1 MQKTTAAFKDQ
12 EKAIAKVAAAQ
23 AKLGQS
29 YGVVSKGQATSLS
42 AMQQYIQSLNGMNG
56 ASVKAIGSIT
66 NAAGTFQ
73 RYAVAVKDSDE
84 SVKTFKMSVNTA
96 TGEVYQLDT
105 GIKSISNTA
114 QNAGQA
120 FMSLGASV
128 ANSVK
133 QIIGLAGIGSMI
145 RNALGEMQ
153 DMSDELV
160 TYKKVTGA
168 TADEVARVRKEAYAS
183 AQKYGQS
190 PSDFLGSVSTFARAG
205 YKEQSAAMADL
216 ATKTMLVGDMS
227 AEAATSFLITADAGY
242 QLGGNIEAL
251 NAIIDKANIIDN
263 NYATSLGK
271 LADGFT
277 IAAPLA
283 NTMGMSVDELMASLG
298 TISAVTQRSGTETA
312 RALRALMLN
321 IMGDTTTEIED
332 GVTATEESVGALQ
345 KVLQKYAKDAL
356 AAAKASGKVLNP
368 LEAIAA
374 LNKAWRSNDLSD
386 AELMQIVSGLGGKLR
401 SNELM
406 AIIQHFDMLGEMLE
420 KLKTESGSA
429 DDEVSAMM
437 DSWTAKAQNLKTAFV
452 EITNNSIQEGMVKNL
467 LDAATGFVKWT
478 GSLENFVGVAG
489 AGLKAISA
497 LNAGVKNLLNGQAFG
512 GANAWSAGISIV
524 IAGISAIKAAY
535 ENHFRE
541 MQQKAEEAVK
551 TAQEQAKKAASVAD
565 IQKRYR
571 EIAADGI
578 DEQAGELEELKTL
591 QSQLNSLVGDQGTQI
606 DLVNGKYDEM
616 SKKLANLTTQQLQQA
631 KNQADIAA
639 AEATNNYR
647 EQGLG
652 SAAFAVRGKTF
663 GELGWGIEQ
672 AKYLNG
678 LHIDKTV
685 ADALTDYMDK
695 TFGSAGN
702 IKYIRGNDTKSIS
715 GKDTDSDFAYKTPKA
730 TIKFSIEKTED
741 IDKLLATR
749 DEFEQILGFL
759 ANPLADGSS
768 YATKEQKLFDEYK
781 YEYEQFTKY
790 AEPLI
795 KAQQTQIQLSAQ
807 MAVANSKIAT
817 TTFDSKEAFQKEF
830 KVLLENERALG
841 DNTKKTETYRKA
853 LEEAALST
861 AKFKEG
867 VDGANALSG
876 LGEDGNRAADGV
888 DNATAAVTTLTDAI
902 NAAAEAKAKF
912 DAMMA
917 TSEEDG
923 MNGYLNAVQTLEE
936 ELKAKK
942 YNSWAAHA
950 SYRML
955 LGDAAYESAG
965 GSAAQLY
972 KMYTTL
978 AEGQKMSAQEA
989 VRMLNTKYY
998 DNGVEVEGA
1007 GFVKMLEKLGY
1018 QVTDAMGNIS
1028 LAADVFS
1035 DANIAKLSKET
1046 GLSEDFLWSFAQVLD
1061 QYDINGH
1068 ATKSL
1073 EKTSGESEL
1082 SANSSAVTANTAAL
1096 GALTAA
1102 LDGAGLT
1109 GQKEKEKEKETEQ
1122 SAFQKAAE
1130 GAAEEARKNILMHNP
1145 LAPKA
1150 KTMPTLRLTEEQ
1162 EAAQRAIIQKKLE
1175 QNAAQSQ
1182 QAAALETQIA
1192 QLQQEVASKGAQIAS
1207 MTAEAEERASVMMA
1221 MNAELSAQDAEIA
1234 SLTQEKADLQKK
1246 QADNELALIR
1256 QQQEA
1261 DAAILALKAQLTSAQ
1276 EALQEAQTRLNGPQP
1291 GPGPSAT
1298 PGPAAASGEPER
1310 PDHGGSG
1317 GTFQLKG
1324 EVSEVDTSKVD
1335 GTPIKMEPDIK
1346 EPDIASGEVE
1356 LPAKLD
1362 TGEAD
1367 AQKEELEKDGEV
1379 TVIANADTDAAKS
1392 ALDELTKDRT
1402 VTVNVVT
1409 VGEANPQ
1416 YGIGGGSTYRKEALS
1431 KGNRLLKT
1439 FARGTDSH
1447 PGGLS
1452 LVNDGDGPELIVQ
1465 NGRAFIAGG
1474 GKPALLSLEK
1484 GAKVFTAGE
1493 TRQILDGGG
1502 VPAYAAGTNGKESS
1516 YNVKLADGIG
1526 GVNTG
1531 INLGGLTTDPNAGKG
1546 KDTGGGG
1553 GKSNTSS
1560 DTGYSGG
1567 TSSGG
1572 GSAKSDDDPWE
1583 KLVEMVDYI
1592 LNRVSKALD
1601 QQLEAIDKQI
1611 SALQEA
1617 RDAAKAQNELEDRQE
1632 AVAKAQKD
1640 LEEAMNQRTVRYLGD
1655 DGQWHWMADQ
1665 GKVQS
1670 AQEALKDAQ
1679 DNLQEYLDDQAY
1691 EKQVSDLEKEKDRL
1705 QAEFDKISDAWD
1717 EIQDAVN
1724 TPTGVL
1730 GEIISSVLASGTD
1743 QEKKGAGAVKGTLI
1757 SSLMESIYGKNYQEA
1772 LDAIAKATAGN
1783 PLMPG
1788 ESDRKLS
1795 DLIARPAAGAD
1806 GLTSGVLAH
1815 LTAASGTTAA
1825 QMAPGG
1831 AVNGYIGQQ
1840 TNNYYSINGFSIGA
1854 QEAAQPLSVTMQRL
1868 SVYANGNYS

>member
-133 QIIGLAGIGSMI
+133 QIVGLASIGSMI

-374 LNKAWRSNDLSD
+374 LNKAWRNNDLSD

-467 LDAATGFVKWT
+467 LDTATGFVKWT

-497 LNAGVKNLLNGQAFG
+497 LNAGVKNLLNGQKFG
-512 GANAWSAGISIV
+512 GANAWMVGITTA
-524 IAGISAIKAAY
+524 IALISTLKSAI
-535 ENHFRE
+535 ENYYRTQRNIISE
-541 MQQKAEEAVK
+541 SANTIAKNVEKSQNVVDIVK
-551 TAQEQAKKAASVAD
+551 KYKEIAKNGVIETDELETARSLQEQ
-565 IQKRYR
+565 I
-571 EIAADGI
+571 
-578 DEQAGELEELKTL
+578 T
-591 QSQLNSLVGDQGTQI
+591 SLVGDQATNL
-606 DLVNGKYDEM
+606 DLVNGKIE
-616 SKKLANLTTQQLQQA
+616 TQIDLLGGVAKGQVNAA
-631 KNQADIAA
+631 KNQAKASYIAA
-639 AEATNNYR
+639 TDAL
-647 EQGLG
+647 QGLNGNKLDYHVGLVVDSTLGDQKERYAELFKGLAEIFSGDGFYFHNNNGMGG
-652 SAAFAVRGKTF
+652 SWDNALPESLEQLVLQYEKATKARDLFLETF
-663 GELGWGIEQ
+663 SESEELPGSYDQLDGYLEYNADLYAQ
-672 AKYLNG
+672 AKAAIEGLNKTTAQAEFLDKFDLKKDYTDLKEINTVIDDIVNNSERGESLRPYLVS
-678 LHIDKTV
+678 LAEEYFDV
-685 ADALTDYMDK
+685 A
-695 TFGSAGN
+695 
-702 IKYIRGNDTKSIS
+702 
-715 GKDTDSDFAYKTPKA
+715 KA
-730 TIKFSIEKTED
+730 
-741 IDKLLATR
+741 A
-749 DEFEQILGFL
+749 
-759 ANPLADGSS
+759 
-768 YATKEQKLFDEYK
+768 
-781 YEYEQFTKY
+781 
-790 AEPLI
+790 
-795 KAQQTQIQLSAQ
+795 
-807 MAVANSKIAT
+807 
-817 TTFDSKEAFQKEF
+817 KEA
-830 KVLLENERALG
+830 G
-841 DNTKKTETYRKA
+841 
-853 LEEAALST
+853 
-861 AKFKEG
+861 
-867 VDGANALSG
+867 NALSG
-876 LGEDGNRAADGV
+876 PMALIPKAVTGV
-888 DNATAAVTTLTDAI
+888 DNTTAAVTTLTDAI

-950 SYRML
+950 SYRMI
-955 LGDAAYESAG
+955 LGDEAYDSTG

-978 AEGQKMSAQEA
+978 AEGQKMTAQEA
-989 VRMLNTKYY
+989 AKLLNTKYY
-998 DNGVEVEGA
+998 DNGVELEGMS
-1007 GFVKMLEKLGY
+1007 FVMYLKELGH
-1018 QVTDAMGNIS
+1018 QVTDAAGNIS
-1028 LAADVFS
+1028 LAADAFS
-1035 DANIAKLSKET
+1035 DENMALYAKE
-1046 GLSEDFLWSFAQVLD
+1046 GGISEDFLRSFELPID
-1061 QYDINGH
+1061 QYDFNGY
-1068 ATKSL
+1068 ATKQL
-1073 EKTSGESEL
+1073 EETNQNEPL
-1082 SANSSAVTANTAAL
+1082 NQNTQATIDL
-1096 GALTAA
+1096 TGAIS
-1102 LDGAGLT
+1102 GLT
-1109 GQKEKEKEKETEQ
+1109 GAIENSKLFKEGT
-1122 SAFQKAAE
+1122 
-1130 GAAEEARKNILMHNP
+1130 GAEEN
-1145 LAPKA
+1145 
-1150 KTMPTLRLTEEQ
+1150 TE
-1162 EAAQRAIIQKKLE
+1162 ATDKL
-1175 QNAAQSQ
+1175 
-1182 QAAALETQIA
+1182 
-1192 QLQQEVASKGAQIAS
+1192 S
-1207 MTAEAEERASVMMA
+1207 M
-1221 MNAELSAQDAEIA
+1221 ELD
-1234 SLTQEKADLQKK
+1234 
-1246 QADNELALIR
+1246 
-1256 QQQEA
+1256 
-1261 DAAILALKAQLTSAQ
+1261 
-1276 EALQEAQTRLNGPQP
+1276 
-1291 GPGPSAT
+1291 SAT
-1298 PGPAAASGEPER
+1298 VAANKLVDLTPNRGKAEDFIDSNGSSKEEGRPE
-1310 PDHGGSG
+1310 HSGSG
-1317 GTFQLKG
+1317 GTFQIGHSGSGGTFPLKG

-1362 TGEAD
+1362 TAEAD

-1379 TVIANADTDAAKS
+1379 TVIANADTNAAKS

-1452 LVNDGDGPELIVQ
+1452 LVNDGGGPELIVQ
-1465 NGRAFIAGG
+1465 NGEAFIAGG
-1474 GKPALLSLEK
+1474 GKPTMLSLEK

-1493 TRQILDGGG
+1493 TRQILSGGG
-1502 VPAYAAGTNGKESS
+1502 VPAYAAGTKNKESS
-1516 YNVKLADGIG
+1516 YNVKLTDGIG

-1531 INLGGLTTDPNAGKG
+1531 INLGGLTTDPNGNKDKG
-1546 KDTGGGG
+1546 NGSGGG
-1553 GKSNTSS
+1553 GKGTTSS
-1560 DTGYSGG
+1560 DTGYSGA
-1567 TSSGG
+1567 SSGG
-1572 GSAKSDDDPWE
+1572 GSAKRDDDPWE

-1679 DNLQEYLDDQAY
+1679 DSLQEYLDDQAY

-1795 DLIARPAAGAD
+1795 DLISRPAAGAD
-1806 GLTSGVLAH
+1806 GLTSGVLAN

-1868 SVYANGNYS
+1868 SVYANGSYS

>member
-1 MQKTTAAFKDQ
+1 
-12 EKAIAKVAAAQ
+12 
-23 AKLGQS
+23 
-29 YGVVSKGQATSLS
+29 
-42 AMQQYIQSLNGMNG
+42 MQQYIQSLNGMNG

-133 QIIGLAGIGSMI
+133 QIVGLASIGSMI

-374 LNKAWRSNDLSD
+374 LNKAWRNNDLSD

-467 LDAATGFVKWT
+467 LDTATGFVKWT

-497 LNAGVKNLLNGQAFG
+497 LNAGVKNLLNGQKFG
-512 GANAWSAGISIV
+512 GANKWTSIISGA
-524 IAGISAIKAAY
+524 IAGISLIKSVY

-616 SKKLANLTTQQLQQA
+616 SKKLANLTAQQLQQA
-631 KNQADIAA
+631 KIEADLAVT
-639 AEATNNYR
+639 EAKNNYR
-647 EQGLG
+647 KQGLG
-652 SAAFAVRGKTF
+652 TDLFFIRNAGPF
-663 GELGWGIEQ
+663 GEQNPWENARYGTLAVKEEVAKAVIDYVNENAKNLQATMKSDGPGGYAKLSFSFEKAEGVDGLDDLITELKGLQTFLGSTTGS
-672 AKYLNG
+672 NG
-678 LHIDKTV
+678 ETLGVMEPTLLSSVNYEVKDLV
-685 ADALTDYMDK
+685 E
-695 TFGSAGN
+695 
-702 IKYIRGNDTKSIS
+702 S
-715 GKDTDSDFAYKTPKA
+715 GG
-730 TIKFSIEKTED
+730 E
-741 IDKLLATR
+741 LL
-749 DEFEQILGFL
+749 
-759 ANPLADGSS
+759 
-768 YATKEQKLFDEYK
+768 
-781 YEYEQFTKY
+781 
-790 AEPLI
+790 
-795 KAQQTQIQLSAQ
+795 KAQQAQIHVAAQL
-807 MAVANSKIAT
+807 AVANSKIAT
-817 TTFDSKEAFQKEF
+817 TAFDSKEAFQKEF
-830 KVLLENERALG
+830 KALLENERALG
-841 DNTKKTETYRKA
+841 DNTKKTEAYRKA

-867 VDGANALSG
+867 VDGENALSG

-955 LGDAAYESAG
+955 LGDEAYESAG

-1109 GQKEKEKEKETEQ
+1109 GKKEKEKETKQ

-1150 KTMPTLRLTEEQ
+1150 KTMPTLRMTEEQ

-1261 DAAILALKAQLTSAQ
+1261 DAAILALKEQLTSAQ

-1291 GPGPSAT
+1291 GPGPTAT

-1317 GTFQLKG
+1317 GTFPLKG

-1431 KGNRLLKT
+1431 KGNLLLKT

-1465 NGRAFIAGG
+1465 DGRAFIAGG

-1516 YNVKLADGIG
+1516 YNVKLTDGIG

-1531 INLGGLTTDPNAGKG
+1531 INLGGLTDDPNKNKNKDKG
-1546 KDTGGGG
+1546 NGGGG
-1553 GKSNTSS
+1553 GKGNTSS
-1560 DTGYSGG
+1560 DTGYSGA
-1567 TSSGG
+1567 SSGG

-1679 DNLQEYLDDQAY
+1679 DSLQEYLDDQAY

-1730 GEIISSVLASGTD
+1730 GEIISSVLASGTE

-1795 DLIARPAAGAD
+1795 DLISSPAAGAD

>member
-1 MQKTTAAFKDQ
+1 MEIKIKTDSSAQATVQKTTAAFKDQ

-29 YGVVSKGQATSLS
+29 YGVVSKGQATSLA

-128 ANSVK
+128 ANSMK
-133 QIIGLAGIGSMI
+133 QIIGLASIGSMI
-145 RNALGEMQ
+145 RDALGEMQ

-168 TADEVARVRKEAYAS
+168 TADEVERVRKEAYAS

-205 YKEQSAAMADL
+205 YKEQSATMADL

-227 AEAATSFLITADAGY
+227 AEAASSFLITADAGY
-242 QLGGNIEAL
+242 QLGGSIEAL

-263 NYATSLGK
+263 NYATSFGK
-271 LADGFT
+271 IADGFT

-332 GVTATEESVGALQ
+332 GVTATEESVGTLQ

-374 LNKAWRSNDLSD
+374 LNKAWRNNDLSD

-467 LDAATGFVKWT
+467 LDTATGFVKWT

-497 LNAGVKNLLNGQAFG
+497 LNAGVKNLLNGQKFG
-512 GANAWSAGISIV
+512 GANAWAAGISIV

-631 KNQADIAA
+631 KMQADIAVA
-639 AEATNNYR
+639 AAQNNYR
-647 EQGLG
+647 GQGIGSTLFSVNGVFGGEKNFFQDLLNPKTKLG
-652 SAAFAVRGKTF
+652 TPV
-663 GELGWGIEQ
+663 
-672 AKYLNG
+672 AK
-678 LHIDKTV
+678 DF
-685 ADALTDYMDK
+685 ADALVSFMDK
-695 TFGSAGN
+695 ELGSNSNLKLQTVQGAW
-702 IKYIRGNDTKSIS
+702 
-715 GKDTDSDFAYKTPKA
+715 GKEVG
-730 TIKFSIEKTED
+730 IKFSF
-741 IDKLLATR
+741 DKVDGLDGQIQLR
-749 DEFEQILGFL
+749 NELEQLLGFL
-759 ANPLADGSS
+759 ANPLGDGTS
-768 YATKEQKLFDEYK
+768 YATRDPDLFKEVTYQ
-781 YEYEQFTKY
+781 YERFE
-790 AEPLI
+790 EVVGPLI
-795 KAQQTQIQLSAQ
+795 EAQQTQIQLSAQ

-830 KVLLENERALG
+830 KVLLENEKALG
-841 DNTKKTETYRKA
+841 DNTKQTEAYRKA

-867 VDGANALSG
+867 VDGANALSE
-876 LGEDGNRAADGV
+876 LGEDGNKAADGV
-888 DNATAAVTTLTDAI
+888 DNATTAVTTLTDAI

-955 LGDAAYESAG
+955 LGDEAYESTG

-972 KMYTTL
+972 KMYTSL

-1073 EKTSGESEL
+1073 EKTSGESDL
-1082 SANSSAVTANTAAL
+1082 NANSNAVISNTAAIESLTAAL
-1096 GALTAA
+1096 GAS
-1102 LDGAGLT
+1102 GLT
-1109 GQKEKEKEKETEQ
+1109 GKKESGTWGTDAIAAGKGPLNPELPKEINETVQ
-1122 SAFQKAAE
+1122 GAFQKAF
-1130 GAAEEARKNILMHNP
+1130 EETAKETKKNILLDNP
-1145 LAPKA
+1145 FIPKTPTAP
-1150 KTMPTLRLTEEQ
+1150 
-1162 EAAQRAIIQKKLE
+1162 
-1175 QNAAQSQ
+1175 
-1182 QAAALETQIA
+1182 
-1192 QLQQEVASKGAQIAS
+1192 
-1207 MTAEAEERASVMMA
+1207 
-1221 MNAELSAQDAEIA
+1221 
-1234 SLTQEKADLQKK
+1234 SL
-1246 QADNELALIR
+1246 
-1256 QQQEA
+1256 
-1261 DAAILALKAQLTSAQ
+1261 
-1276 EALQEAQTRLNGPQP
+1276 
-1291 GPGPSAT
+1291 
-1298 PGPAAASGEPER
+1298 PER
-1310 PDHGGSG
+1310 PEHSGSGGTFQIGHTGSG

-1335 GTPIKMEPDIK
+1335 GTPISVKPEVDEEPEISAEEIK
-1346 EPDIASGEVE
+1346 IPTTLDDAEAKSQKDE
-1356 LPAKLD
+1356 L
-1362 TGEAD
+1362 
-1367 AQKEELEKDGEV
+1367 AQDGEV
-1379 TVIANADTDAAKS
+1379 TVTANADTDAAKS

-1431 KGNRLLKT
+1431 KGNLLLKT

-1465 NGRAFIAGG
+1465 DGHAFIAGG

-1493 TRQILDGGG
+1493 TRQILDGGS
-1502 VPAYAAGTNGKESS
+1502 VPAYAAGTNSIIYGST
-1516 YNVKLADGIG
+1516 VGGITT
-1526 GVNTG
+1526 VLTPDTW
-1531 INLGGLTTDPNAGKG
+1531 TTDPNGNKDKGKG
-1546 KDTGGGG
+1546 SGGGG
-1553 GKSNTSS
+1553 GKGNTSS
-1560 DTGYSGG
+1560 DTGYSGA
-1567 TSSGG
+1567 SSGG

-1640 LEEAMNQRTVRYLGD
+1640 LEEAMSQRTVRYLGD

-1679 DNLQEYLDDQAY
+1679 DSLQEYLDDQEY

-1705 QAEFDKISDAWD
+1705 QEEFDKISDAWD

-1730 GEIISSVLASGTD
+1730 SEIISSVLASGTD
-1743 QEKKGAGAVKGTLI
+1743 QEKKGAGAVNGTLI

-1795 DLIARPAAGAD
+1795 DLISRPAAGAD
-1806 GLTSGVLAH
+1806 GLTSGVLAN

-1825 QMAPGG
+1825 QMAAGG

>member
-1 MQKTTAAFKDQ
+1 MQKPVEVKIKTDSSAQTTVQKTTAAFKDQ

-29 YGVVSKGQATSLS
+29 YGVVSKGQATSLA

-114 QNAGQA
+114 QSAGQA
-120 FMSLGASV
+120 FMSLGESV

-133 QIIGLAGIGSMI
+133 QIIGLASIGSMI
-145 RNALGEMQ
+145 RDALGEMQ

-168 TADEVARVRKEAYAS
+168 TADEVERVRKEAYAS

-205 YKEQSAAMADL
+205 YKEQSATMADL

-227 AEAATSFLITADAGY
+227 AEAASSFLITADAGY
-242 QLGGNIEAL
+242 QLGGSIEAL

-263 NYATSLGK
+263 NYATSFGK
-271 LADGFT
+271 IADGFT

-332 GVTATEESVGALQ
+332 GVTATEESVGTLQ

-374 LNKAWRSNDLSD
+374 LNEAWKNNDLSD

-406 AIIQHFDMLGEMLE
+406 AIIQHYDMLGDMLE
-420 KLKTESGSA
+420 KLRTESGSA

-512 GANAWSAGISIV
+512 GANAWTAGIGIV

-535 ENHFRE
+535 ENRLRE

-551 TAQEQAKKAASVAD
+551 TAQEQAEKAASVAD

-578 DEQAGELEELKTL
+578 DEQAGELEELQTL
-591 QSQLNSLVGDQGTQI
+591 QSELNNLVGEQGTQI

-616 SKKLANLTTQQLQQA
+616 AQKLANLTAQQLQQA
-631 KNQADIAA
+631 KMESDLAVT
-639 AEATNNYR
+639 EATNNYR
-647 EQGLG
+647 KQGLG
-652 SAAFAVRGKTF
+652 SEWFFIRNAGPFGEQNAWDNVRYGTFAVKKEVAKAVVDYVNENAKNLQATMKTDGPKGYAKLSF
-663 GELGWGIEQ
+663 SFEKAEGVDELGNLITELKGLQNFLGSATGSNGETLGVTEPGLLSGVNSEVKDLTESGGEL
-672 AKYLNG
+672 
-678 LHIDKTV
+678 
-685 ADALTDYMDK
+685 
-695 TFGSAGN
+695 
-702 IKYIRGNDTKSIS
+702 
-715 GKDTDSDFAYKTPKA
+715 
-730 TIKFSIEKTED
+730 
-741 IDKLLATR
+741 LA
-749 DEFEQILGFL
+749 
-759 ANPLADGSS
+759 
-768 YATKEQKLFDEYK
+768 
-781 YEYEQFTKY
+781 
-790 AEPLI
+790 
-795 KAQQTQIQLSAQ
+795 AQQTQIQVSAQ
-807 MAVANSKIAT
+807 LAVANSKIAT

-830 KVLLENERALG
+830 KVLLENEKALG
-841 DNTKKTETYRKA
+841 DNTKQTEAYRKA

-867 VDGANALSG
+867 VDGANALSE
-876 LGEDGNRAADGV
+876 LGEDGNKAADGV

-950 SYRML
+950 SYRMI
-955 LGDAAYESAG
+955 LGDKAYESTD

-978 AEGQKMSAQEA
+978 AEGQKMTAQEA

-1068 ATKSL
+1068 ATKQL
-1073 EKTSGESEL
+1073 EEADPNEPL
-1082 SANSSAVTANTAAL
+1082 NQNTQATIDL
-1096 GALTAA
+1096 TGAIS
-1102 LDGAGLT
+1102 GLT
-1109 GQKEKEKEKETEQ
+1109 GAIENSELFKKEADSEKQT
-1122 SAFQKAAE
+1122 
-1130 GAAEEARKNILMHNP
+1130 
-1145 LAPKA
+1145 
-1150 KTMPTLRLTEEQ
+1150 
-1162 EAAQRAIIQKKLE
+1162 
-1175 QNAAQSQ
+1175 NASN
-1182 QAAALETQIA
+1182 EP
-1192 QLQQEVASKGAQIAS
+1192 
-1207 MTAEAEERASVMMA
+1207 
-1221 MNAELSAQDAEIA
+1221 SAQDQTTKE
-1234 SLTQEKADLQKK
+1234 EKGTFGSTVL
-1246 QADNELALIR
+1246 
-1256 QQQEA
+1256 
-1261 DAAILALKAQLTSAQ
+1261 LKA
-1276 EALQEAQTRLNGPQP
+1276 
-1291 GPGPSAT
+1291 
-1298 PGPAAASGEPER
+1298 
-1310 PDHGGSG
+1310 
-1317 GTFQLKG
+1317 KI
-1324 EVSEVDTSKVD
+1324 SEVDTSQAD
-1335 GTPIKMEPDIK
+1335 GTPISVKPELDEEPEISAK
-1346 EPDIASGEVE
+1346 EIEIPTT
-1356 LPAKLD
+1356 LD
-1362 TGEAD
+1362 DEEAQS
-1367 AQKEELEKDGEV
+1367 QKEELEKDGEV
-1379 TVIANADTDAAKS
+1379 TIIANAKTGAAQAAIN
-1392 ALDELTKDRT
+1392 ALLGRKT
-1402 VTVNVVT
+1402 VTIDVEVN
-1409 VGEANPQ
+1409 AQ
-1416 YGIGGGSTYRKEALS
+1416 YGIGGAGVNNKEATRKANS
-1431 KGNRLLKT
+1431 LLKT
-1439 FARGTDSH
+1439 FANGTQNH

-1465 NGRAFIAGG
+1465 NGEAFIAGG
-1474 GKPALLSLEK
+1474 GKPTMLSLEK

-1493 TRQILDGGG
+1493 TRQILGGG
-1502 VPAYAAGTNGKESS
+1502 SVPAYASGTNSIIYGSTVGS
-1516 YNVKLADGIG
+1516 I
-1526 GVNTG
+1526 NTVLTPG
-1531 INLGGLTTDPNAGKG
+1531 TWTTDPNGKKDKDNGGSGGKG
-1546 KDTGGGG
+1546 NA
-1553 GKSNTSS
+1553 SSS
-1560 DTGYSGG
+1560 DTSYSGG

-1572 GSAKSDDDPWE
+1572 GSSKSDDDPWE

-1592 LNRVSKALD
+1592 LDRVSKALD

-1640 LEEAMNQRTVRYLGD
+1640 LEEAMNERTVRYLGD

-1665 GKVQS
+1665 GKVKS

-1679 DNLQEYLDDQAY
+1679 DSLQEYLDDQEY
-1691 EKQVSDLEKEKDRL
+1691 EKQVSDLKKEKDRL
-1705 QAEFDKISDAWD
+1705 QKEFDKISDAWD

-1730 GEIISSVLASGTD
+1730 SEIISSVLASGTD
-1743 QEKKGAGAVKGTLI
+1743 QEKKGAGAVNGTLI
-1757 SSLMESIYGKNYQEA
+1757 GALMESIYGKNYQEA

-1788 ESDRKLS
+1788 ESDQKLS
-1795 DLIARPAAGAD
+1795 DLISKPSASAD
-1806 GLTSGVLAH
+1806 GLTSDVLSH
-1815 LTAASGTTAA
+1815 LVSSGTTAT
-1825 QMAPGG
+1825 QMAAGG
-1831 AVNGYIGQQ
+1831 SVSGYIGQQ

>member
-42 AMQQYIQSLNGMNG
+42 AMQQYIQRLNGMNG

-133 QIIGLAGIGSMI
+133 QIIGLASIGSMI

-332 GVTATEESVGALQ
+332 GVTATEESVESLQ
-345 KVLQKYAKDAL
+345 NVLQKYAKDAL

-368 LEAIAA
+368 LESIAA
-374 LNKAWRSNDLSD
+374 LNKAWRNNDLSD

-452 EITNNSIQEGMVKNL
+452 EITNNSIQDGMVKNL
-467 LDAATGFVKWT
+467 LDTATGFVKWT

-512 GANAWSAGISIV
+512 GANAWTAGIGIV

-535 ENHFRE
+535 ENRLRE
-541 MQQKAEEAVK
+541 MQQKAEESVK
-551 TAQEQAKKAASVAD
+551 TAKEQAEKAASVAD

-616 SKKLANLTTQQLQQA
+616 AKKLANLTTQQLQQA
-631 KNQADIAA
+631 KMQADIAVA
-639 AEATNNYR
+639 AAQNNYR
-647 EQGLG
+647 GQGIGSTLFSVNGVFGGEKNFFQDLLNPRTKLG
-652 SAAFAVRGKTF
+652 TNV
-663 GELGWGIEQ
+663 
-672 AKYLNG
+672 AK
-678 LHIDKTV
+678 DF
-685 ADALTDYMDK
+685 ADALVSFMDK
-695 TFGSAGN
+695 ELGSNSNLKLQTVEGAW
-702 IKYIRGNDTKSIS
+702 
-715 GKDTDSDFAYKTPKA
+715 GKEVG
-730 TIKFSIEKTED
+730 IKFSF
-741 IDKLLATR
+741 DKVDGLDGQIQLR
-749 DEFEQILGFL
+749 NELEQLLGFL
-759 ANPLADGSS
+759 ANPLGDGTS
-768 YATKEQKLFDEYK
+768 YATRYPDLFKEVTYQ
-781 YEYEQFTKY
+781 YERFE
-790 AEPLI
+790 EVVGPLI
-795 KAQQTQIQLSAQ
+795 EAQQTQIQLSAQ

-841 DNTKKTETYRKA
+841 DNTKKTEAYRKA

-867 VDGANALSG
+867 VDGANALAG
-876 LGEDGNRAADGV
+876 PMALIPQAVAGV
-888 DNATAAVTTLTDAI
+888 DNTTAAVTTLTDAI

-1028 LAADVFS
+1028 MAADVFS

-1068 ATKSL
+1068 ATKQL
-1073 EKTSGESEL
+1073 EETNQNEPL
-1082 SANSSAVTANTAAL
+1082 NQNTQA
-1096 GALTAA
+1096 TI
-1102 LDGAGLT
+1102 DLT
-1109 GQKEKEKEKETEQ
+1109 GAISGLKGSIENSKL
-1122 SAFQKAAE
+1122 FRE
-1130 GAAEEARKNILMHNP
+1130 GTGAEEN
-1145 LAPKA
+1145 
-1150 KTMPTLRLTEEQ
+1150 TE
-1162 EAAQRAIIQKKLE
+1162 ATDKL
-1175 QNAAQSQ
+1175 
-1182 QAAALETQIA
+1182 
-1192 QLQQEVASKGAQIAS
+1192 S
-1207 MTAEAEERASVMMA
+1207 M
-1221 MNAELSAQDAEIA
+1221 ELD
-1234 SLTQEKADLQKK
+1234 
-1246 QADNELALIR
+1246 
-1256 QQQEA
+1256 
-1261 DAAILALKAQLTSAQ
+1261 
-1276 EALQEAQTRLNGPQP
+1276 
-1291 GPGPSAT
+1291 SAT
-1298 PGPAAASGEPER
+1298 MAANKLVDLTPNRGKAEDFIDSNGSSKEEGRQEHSGSGGTFQMG
-1310 PDHGGSG
+1310 HSGSG

-1356 LPAKLD
+1356 LPAKLN
-1362 TGEAD
+1362 TAEAD

-1431 KGNRLLKT
+1431 KGNLLLKT

-1465 NGRAFIAGG
+1465 DGHAFIAGG

-1502 VPAYAAGTNGKESS
+1502 VPAYAAGTNGKESY
-1516 YNVKLADGIG
+1516 YNVKLTDGIG

-1531 INLGGLTTDPNAGKG
+1531 INLGGLTDDPNKNKNKGKG
-1546 KDTGGGG
+1546 SGGGG
-1553 GKSNTSS
+1553 GKGNTPS
-1560 DTGYSGG
+1560 DTGYSGA
-1567 TSSGG
+1567 SSGG
-1572 GSAKSDDDPWE
+1572 GSARSDDDPWE

-1611 SALQEA
+1611 SSLQEA

-1679 DNLQEYLDDQAY
+1679 DSLQEYLDDQAY

-1730 GEIISSVLASGTD
+1730 GEIISSVLASGTE

>member
-133 QIIGLAGIGSMI
+133 QIIGLASIGSMI
-145 RNALGEMQ
+145 RSALGEMQ

-160 TYKKVTGA
+160 TYRKVTGA

-332 GVTATEESVGALQ
+332 GVTATEESVESLQ
-345 KVLQKYAKDAL
+345 NVLQKYAKDAL

-374 LNKAWRSNDLSD
+374 LNKAWRNNDLSD

-406 AIIQHFDMLGEMLE
+406 AVIQHFDMLGEMLE

-467 LDAATGFVKWT
+467 LDTATGFVKWT

-512 GANAWSAGISIV
+512 GANAWAAGISIV

-631 KNQADIAA
+631 KIEADLAVT
-639 AEATNNYR
+639 EAKNNYR
-647 EQGLG
+647 KQGLG
-652 SAAFAVRGKTF
+652 TDRFAVRGDIWNEQNVLEMALYGKKFTNKEVSNAVKDYLAKNARNLRAETGGLIDSNALALSFTKVEGVDQLADLLTELKGLQTF
-663 GELGWGIEQ
+663 L
-672 AKYLNG
+672 
-678 LHIDKTV
+678 
-685 ADALTDYMDK
+685 
-695 TFGSAGN
+695 GSATGGN
-702 IKYIRGNDTKSIS
+702 GETLGVLDPTLLSDVTYMVNQLTAS
-715 GKDTDSDFAYKTPKA
+715 GGTLLTAY
-730 TIKFSIEKTED
+730 
-741 IDKLLATR
+741 
-749 DEFEQILGFL
+749 Q
-759 ANPLADGSS
+759 N
-768 YATKEQKLFDEYK
+768 
-781 YEYEQFTKY
+781 
-790 AEPLI
+790 
-795 KAQQTQIQLSAQ
+795 QIQISAQ
-807 MAVANSKIAT
+807 MAVANSKISS

-841 DNTKKTETYRKA
+841 DNTKKTEAYRKA

-876 LGEDGNRAADGV
+876 PMALIPKAVTGV

-1068 ATKSL
+1068 ATKQL
-1073 EKTSGESEL
+1073 EETNQNEPLNQNTQATIELTGEIS
-1082 SANSSAVTANTAAL
+1082 
-1096 GALTAA
+1096 
-1102 LDGAGLT
+1102 GLT
-1109 GQKEKEKEKETEQ
+1109 GAIENSKLFKEGT
-1122 SAFQKAAE
+1122 
-1130 GAAEEARKNILMHNP
+1130 GAEEN
-1145 LAPKA
+1145 
-1150 KTMPTLRLTEEQ
+1150 TE
-1162 EAAQRAIIQKKLE
+1162 ATDKL
-1175 QNAAQSQ
+1175 
-1182 QAAALETQIA
+1182 
-1192 QLQQEVASKGAQIAS
+1192 S
-1207 MTAEAEERASVMMA
+1207 M
-1221 MNAELSAQDAEIA
+1221 ELD
-1234 SLTQEKADLQKK
+1234 
-1246 QADNELALIR
+1246 
-1256 QQQEA
+1256 
-1261 DAAILALKAQLTSAQ
+1261 
-1276 EALQEAQTRLNGPQP
+1276 
-1291 GPGPSAT
+1291 SAT
-1298 PGPAAASGEPER
+1298 VAANKLVDLTPNRGKAEDFIDSNGSSKEEGRPE
-1310 PDHGGSG
+1310 HSGSG
-1317 GTFQLKG
+1317 GTFQMGHSGSGGTFPLKG

-1362 TGEAD
+1362 TAEAD

-1431 KGNRLLKT
+1431 KGNLLLKT

-1465 NGRAFIAGG
+1465 DGHAFIAGG

-1516 YNVKLADGIG
+1516 YNVKLTDGIG

-1531 INLGGLTTDPNAGKG
+1531 INLGGLTDDPNKNKGKG
-1546 KDTGGGG
+1546 SGGGG
-1553 GKSNTSS
+1553 GKGNTSS
-1560 DTGYSGG
+1560 DTGYSGA
-1567 TSSGG
+1567 SSGG
-1572 GSAKSDDDPWE
+1572 GSARSDDDPWE

-1679 DNLQEYLDDQAY
+1679 DSLQEYLDDQAY

-1795 DLIARPAAGAD
+1795 DLISRPAAGAD

>member
-133 QIIGLAGIGSMI
+133 QIIGLASIGSMI
-145 RNALGEMQ
+145 RSALGEMQ

-160 TYKKVTGA
+160 TYRKVTGA

-332 GVTATEESVGALQ
+332 GVTATEESVESLQ
-345 KVLQKYAKDAL
+345 NVLQKYAKDAL

-374 LNKAWRSNDLSD
+374 LNKAWRNKDLSD

-406 AIIQHFDMLGEMLE
+406 AVIQHFDMLGEMLE

-467 LDAATGFVKWT
+467 LDTATGFVKWT

-512 GANAWSAGISIV
+512 GANAWAAGISIV

-631 KNQADIAA
+631 KIEADLAVT
-639 AEATNNYR
+639 EAKNNYR
-647 EQGLG
+647 KQGLG
-652 SAAFAVRGKTF
+652 TDRFAVRGDIWNEQNVLEMALYGKKFTNKEVSNAVKDYLAKNARNLRAETGGLIDSNALALSFTKVEGVDQLADLLTELKGLQTF
-663 GELGWGIEQ
+663 L
-672 AKYLNG
+672 
-678 LHIDKTV
+678 
-685 ADALTDYMDK
+685 
-695 TFGSAGN
+695 GSATGGN
-702 IKYIRGNDTKSIS
+702 GETLGVLDPTLLSDVTYMVNQLTAS
-715 GKDTDSDFAYKTPKA
+715 GGTLLTAY
-730 TIKFSIEKTED
+730 
-741 IDKLLATR
+741 
-749 DEFEQILGFL
+749 Q
-759 ANPLADGSS
+759 N
-768 YATKEQKLFDEYK
+768 
-781 YEYEQFTKY
+781 
-790 AEPLI
+790 
-795 KAQQTQIQLSAQ
+795 QIQISAQ
-807 MAVANSKIAT
+807 MAVANSKIAS

-841 DNTKKTETYRKA
+841 DNTKKTEAYRKA

-876 LGEDGNRAADGV
+876 PMALIPKAVTGV

-965 GSAAQLY
+965 GGAAQLY

-1068 ATKSL
+1068 ATKQL
-1073 EKTSGESEL
+1073 EETNQNEPLNQNTQATIELTGEIS
-1082 SANSSAVTANTAAL
+1082 
-1096 GALTAA
+1096 
-1102 LDGAGLT
+1102 GLT
-1109 GQKEKEKEKETEQ
+1109 GAIENSKLFKEGT
-1122 SAFQKAAE
+1122 
-1130 GAAEEARKNILMHNP
+1130 GAEEN
-1145 LAPKA
+1145 
-1150 KTMPTLRLTEEQ
+1150 TE
-1162 EAAQRAIIQKKLE
+1162 ATDKL
-1175 QNAAQSQ
+1175 
-1182 QAAALETQIA
+1182 
-1192 QLQQEVASKGAQIAS
+1192 S
-1207 MTAEAEERASVMMA
+1207 M
-1221 MNAELSAQDAEIA
+1221 ELD
-1234 SLTQEKADLQKK
+1234 
-1246 QADNELALIR
+1246 
-1256 QQQEA
+1256 
-1261 DAAILALKAQLTSAQ
+1261 
-1276 EALQEAQTRLNGPQP
+1276 
-1291 GPGPSAT
+1291 SAT
-1298 PGPAAASGEPER
+1298 VAANKLVDLTPNRGKAEDFIDSNGSSKEEGRPE
-1310 PDHGGSG
+1310 HSGSG
-1317 GTFQLKG
+1317 GTFQMGHSGSGGTFPLKG

-1362 TGEAD
+1362 TAEAD

-1431 KGNRLLKT
+1431 KGNLLLKT

-1465 NGRAFIAGG
+1465 DGHAFIAGG

-1531 INLGGLTTDPNAGKG
+1531 INLGGLTDDPNKNKGKG
-1546 KDTGGGG
+1546 SGGGG
-1553 GKSNTSS
+1553 GKGNTSS
-1560 DTGYSGG
+1560 DTGYSGA
-1567 TSSGG
+1567 SSGG
-1572 GSAKSDDDPWE
+1572 GSARSDDDPWE

-1679 DNLQEYLDDQAY
+1679 DSLQEYLDDQAY

-1795 DLIARPAAGAD
+1795 DLISRPAAGAD

>member
-1 MQKTTAAFKDQ
+1 MKALQKPVEIKIKTDSSAQAAVQKTTAAFKDQ

-29 YGVVSKGQATSLS
+29 YGVVSKGQATSLA

-128 ANSVK
+128 ANSMK
-133 QIIGLAGIGSMI
+133 QIIGLASIGSMI
-145 RNALGEMQ
+145 RDALGEMQ

-332 GVTATEESVGALQ
+332 GVTATEESVESLQ
-345 KVLQKYAKDAL
+345 NVLQKYAKDAL

-374 LNKAWRSNDLSD
+374 LNKAWRNNDLSD

-406 AIIQHFDMLGEMLE
+406 AIIQNYDMLGDMLE
-420 KLKTESGSA
+420 KLRTESGSA

-478 GSLENFVGVAG
+478 GSLENFVVVAG

-512 GANAWSAGISIV
+512 GANAWTAGIGIA
-524 IAGISAIKAAY
+524 IAGITAIKAAY

-551 TAQEQAKKAASVAD
+551 AAQEQAEKASSVAD
-565 IQKRYR
+565 IQKRYQ

-578 DEQAGELEELKTL
+578 DEQAGELEELQTL
-591 QSQLNSLVGDQGTQI
+591 QSELNSLVGEQGTQI

-616 SKKLANLTTQQLQQA
+616 AKKLANLTTQQLQQA
-631 KNQADIAA
+631 KMEADLAVT
-639 AEATNNYR
+639 EAKNNYR
-647 EQGLG
+647 KQGLG
-652 SAAFAVRGKTF
+652 TDRFAVRGDIWNEQNVLEMALYGKKFTNKEVSNAVKDYLAKNAKNLRAETGGLIDSNALALSFAKVEGVDQLADLLTELKGLQTF
-663 GELGWGIEQ
+663 L
-672 AKYLNG
+672 
-678 LHIDKTV
+678 
-685 ADALTDYMDK
+685 
-695 TFGSAGN
+695 GSATGSN
-702 IKYIRGNDTKSIS
+702 GETLGVLDSTLLSDVTYMVNQLTAS
-715 GKDTDSDFAYKTPKA
+715 GGT
-730 TIKFSIEKTED
+730 
-741 IDKLLATR
+741 LLT
-749 DEFEQILGFL
+749 
-759 ANPLADGSS
+759 S
-768 YATKEQKLFDEYK
+768 YQN
-781 YEYEQFTKY
+781 
-790 AEPLI
+790 
-795 KAQQTQIQLSAQ
+795 QLQVSAQ
-807 MAVANSKIAT
+807 LAVANSKIAT

-830 KVLLENERALG
+830 KVLLENEKALG
-841 DNTKKTETYRKA
+841 DNTKQTEAYRKA

-867 VDGANALSG
+867 VDGANALSE
-876 LGEDGNRAADGV
+876 LGEDGNKAADGV
-888 DNATAAVTTLTDAI
+888 DNATTAVTTLTDAI

-955 LGDAAYESAG
+955 LGDEAYESTG

-1073 EKTSGESEL
+1073 EKTSGESDL
-1082 SANSSAVTANTAAL
+1082 NANSNAVISNTAAIESLTAAL
-1096 GALTAA
+1096 GAS
-1102 LDGAGLT
+1102 GLT
-1109 GQKEKEKEKETEQ
+1109 GKKESGTWGTDAIAAGKGQLNPELPKEINETVQ
-1122 SAFQKAAE
+1122 GAFQKAF
-1130 GAAEEARKNILMHNP
+1130 EETAKETKKNILLDNP
-1145 LAPKA
+1145 FIPKTPTAP
-1150 KTMPTLRLTEEQ
+1150 
-1162 EAAQRAIIQKKLE
+1162 
-1175 QNAAQSQ
+1175 
-1182 QAAALETQIA
+1182 
-1192 QLQQEVASKGAQIAS
+1192 
-1207 MTAEAEERASVMMA
+1207 
-1221 MNAELSAQDAEIA
+1221 
-1234 SLTQEKADLQKK
+1234 SL
-1246 QADNELALIR
+1246 
-1256 QQQEA
+1256 
-1261 DAAILALKAQLTSAQ
+1261 
-1276 EALQEAQTRLNGPQP
+1276 
-1291 GPGPSAT
+1291 
-1298 PGPAAASGEPER
+1298 PER
-1310 PDHGGSG
+1310 TEHSGSGGTFQIGHTGSG

-1335 GTPIKMEPDIK
+1335 GTPISVKPEVDEEPEISAEEIK
-1346 EPDIASGEVE
+1346 IPTTLDDAEAKSQKDE
-1356 LPAKLD
+1356 L
-1362 TGEAD
+1362 
-1367 AQKEELEKDGEV
+1367 AQDSEV
-1379 TVIANADTDAAKS
+1379 TIIANADTGAAKS

-1431 KGNRLLKT
+1431 KGNLLLKT

-1465 NGRAFIAGG
+1465 DGRAFIAGG

-1516 YNVKLADGIG
+1516 YNVKLVDGIG
-1526 GVNTG
+1526 GVNSQ
-1531 INLGGLTTDPNAGKG
+1531 IPLGSLTTDPNDGKG

-1553 GKSNTSS
+1553 GKGNTPSS
-1560 DTGYSGG
+1560 DTGYSGA
-1567 TSSGG
+1567 SSGG
-1572 GSAKSDDDPWE
+1572 GSSKSDDPWE

-1640 LEEAMNQRTVRYLGD
+1640 LEEAMNERTVRYLGD

-1679 DNLQEYLDDQAY
+1679 DSLQEYLDDQEY

-1705 QAEFDKISDAWD
+1705 QEEFDKISDAWD

-1730 GEIISSVLASGTD
+1730 SEIISSVLASGTD
-1743 QEKKGAGAVKGTLI
+1743 QEKKGADAVNGTLI
-1757 SSLMESIYGKNYQEA
+1757 GALMESIYGKNYQEA

-1788 ESDRKLS
+1788 ESDQKLS
-1795 DLIARPAAGAD
+1795 DLISKPSSNAD
-1806 GLTSGVLAH
+1806 GLTSDVLSH
-1815 LTAASGTTAA
+1815 LASGTTAT
-1825 QMAPGG
+1825 QMAAGG
-1831 AVNGYIGQQ
+1831 SVSGYIGQQ

>member
-1 MQKTTAAFKDQ
+1 
-12 EKAIAKVAAAQ
+12 
-23 AKLGQS
+23 
-29 YGVVSKGQATSLS
+29 
-42 AMQQYIQSLNGMNG
+42 
-56 ASVKAIGSIT
+56 
-66 NAAGTFQ
+66 
-73 RYAVAVKDSDE
+73 
-84 SVKTFKMSVNTA
+84 MSVNTA

-133 QIIGLAGIGSMI
+133 QIIGLASIGSMI

-168 TADEVARVRKEAYAS
+168 TADEVERVRKEAYAS

-332 GVTATEESVGALQ
+332 GVTATEESVESLQ

-374 LNKAWRSNDLSD
+374 LNKAWRNNDLSD

-406 AIIQHFDMLGEMLE
+406 AIIQHYDMLGEMLE

-467 LDAATGFVKWT
+467 LDMATGFVKWT

-497 LNAGVKNLLNGQAFG
+497 LSAGVKNLLNGQKFG
-512 GANAWSAGISIV
+512 GANAWMVGITTA
-524 IAGISAIKAAY
+524 IALISTLKSAI
-535 ENHFRE
+535 ENYYRTQRNIISE
-541 MQQKAEEAVK
+541 SANTIAKNVEKSQNVVDIVK
-551 TAQEQAKKAASVAD
+551 KYKEIAKNGVIETDELETARSLQEQ
-565 IQKRYR
+565 I
-571 EIAADGI
+571 
-578 DEQAGELEELKTL
+578 T
-591 QSQLNSLVGDQGTQI
+591 SLVGDQATNL
-606 DLVNGKYDEM
+606 DLVNGKIE
-616 SKKLANLTTQQLQQA
+616 TQIDLLGGVAKGQVNAA
-631 KNQADIAA
+631 KNQAKASYIAA
-639 AEATNNYR
+639 TDAL
-647 EQGLG
+647 QGLNGNKLDYHVGLVVDSTLGDQKERYAELFKGLAEIFSGDGFYFHNNNGMGG
-652 SAAFAVRGKTF
+652 SWDNALPESLEQLVLQYEKATKARDLFLETF
-663 GELGWGIEQ
+663 SEGEELPRSYDQLDDYLEYNADLYAQ
-672 AKYLNG
+672 AKAAIEGLNKTTAQAEFLDKFDLKKDYTDLKEINTVIDDIVNNSERGESLRPYLVS
-678 LHIDKTV
+678 LAEEYFDV
-685 ADALTDYMDK
+685 AKAAK
-695 TFGSAGN
+695 EAGN
-702 IKYIRGNDTKSIS
+702 ALGGPMALI
-715 GKDTDSDFAYKTPKA
+715 PKA
-730 TIKFSIEKTED
+730 
-741 IDKLLATR
+741 
-749 DEFEQILGFL
+749 
-759 ANPLADGSS
+759 
-768 YATKEQKLFDEYK
+768 
-781 YEYEQFTKY
+781 
-790 AEPLI
+790 
-795 KAQQTQIQLSAQ
+795 
-807 MAVANSKIAT
+807 
-817 TTFDSKEAFQKEF
+817 
-830 KVLLENERALG
+830 
-841 DNTKKTETYRKA
+841 
-853 LEEAALST
+853 AA
-861 AKFKEG
+861 
-867 VDGANALSG
+867 
-876 LGEDGNRAADGV
+876 GV

-955 LGDAAYESAG
+955 LGDEAYESTG
-965 GSAAQLY
+965 GSAAALLQ
-972 KMYTTL
+972 KYTTL
-978 AEGQKMSAQEA
+978 AEGATMTVQQAA
-989 VRMLNTKYY
+989 RMINTKYY
-998 DNGVEVEGA
+998 DENGTEISGG
-1007 GFVKMLEKLGY
+1007 GFIKALQESGFK
-1018 QVTDAMGNIS
+1018 VTDEKGNLALGADFWTDENIKAIS
-1028 LAADVFS
+1028 KAWSGF
-1035 DANIAKLSKET
+1035 
-1046 GLSEDFLWSFAQVLD
+1046 SEDAIRAMAPVLD
-1061 QYDINGH
+1061 QYDYNGY
-1068 ATKSL
+1068 ATKQL
-1073 EKTSGESEL
+1073 EETNQNEPL
-1082 SANSSAVTANTAAL
+1082 NQNTQA
-1096 GALTAA
+1096 TI
-1102 LDGAGLT
+1102 DLT
-1109 GQKEKEKEKETEQ
+1109 GAISGLKGAIENSKLFKEGT
-1122 SAFQKAAE
+1122 
-1130 GAAEEARKNILMHNP
+1130 GAEEN
-1145 LAPKA
+1145 
-1150 KTMPTLRLTEEQ
+1150 TE
-1162 EAAQRAIIQKKLE
+1162 ATDKL
-1175 QNAAQSQ
+1175 
-1182 QAAALETQIA
+1182 
-1192 QLQQEVASKGAQIAS
+1192 S
-1207 MTAEAEERASVMMA
+1207 M
-1221 MNAELSAQDAEIA
+1221 ELD
-1234 SLTQEKADLQKK
+1234 
-1246 QADNELALIR
+1246 
-1256 QQQEA
+1256 
-1261 DAAILALKAQLTSAQ
+1261 
-1276 EALQEAQTRLNGPQP
+1276 
-1291 GPGPSAT
+1291 SAT
-1298 PGPAAASGEPER
+1298 MAANKLVDLTPNRGKAEDFIDSNGSSKEEGRPE
-1310 PDHGGSG
+1310 HSGSG
-1317 GTFQLKG
+1317 GTFQIGHSGSGGTFPLKG

-1362 TGEAD
+1362 TAEAD
-1367 AQKEELEKDGEV
+1367 AQKEDLEKDGEV

-1431 KGNRLLKT
+1431 KGNLLLKT

-1465 NGRAFIAGG
+1465 DGRAFIAGG

-1493 TRQILDGGG
+1493 TRQILDGGS
-1502 VPAYAAGTNGKESS
+1502 VPAYAAGTNSIIYGSTVGS
-1516 YNVKLADGIG
+1516 I
-1526 GVNTG
+1526 NTVLTPG
-1531 INLGGLTTDPNAGKG
+1531 TWTTDPNGNKDKGKG
-1546 KDTGGGG
+1546 SGGGG
-1553 GKSNTSS
+1553 GKGSTSS

-1572 GSAKSDDDPWE
+1572 GSAKSDDPWE

-1640 LEEAMNQRTVRYLGD
+1640 LEEAMNERTVRYLGD

-1788 ESDRKLS
+1788 ESDQKLS
-1795 DLIARPAAGAD
+1795 DLISKPSSNAD

-1815 LTAASGTTAA
+1815 LTSAAGTTAT

-1831 AVNGYIGQQ
+1831 SVSGYIGQQ